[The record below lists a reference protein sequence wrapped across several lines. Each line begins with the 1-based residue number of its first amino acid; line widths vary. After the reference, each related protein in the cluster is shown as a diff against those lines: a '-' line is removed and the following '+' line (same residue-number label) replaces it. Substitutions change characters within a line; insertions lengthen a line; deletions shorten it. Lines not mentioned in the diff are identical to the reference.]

1 MTTTVVNI
9 RTACLRLTG
18 YDNLQEWM
26 KDPNHVYIGRGRVV
40 FIDGVRFPSEDSIFA
55 NPFRISE
62 ETDVSR
68 EESVNRFRSY
78 IRKSPLLLKELESLR
93 GKTLG
98 CWCKPKKCHG
108 DVLLELLAMN
118 LSERSDN

>member
-1 MTTTVVNI
+1 MATTVVNI

-26 KDPNHVYIGRGRVV
+26 KNLNHVYIGRGRVV

-62 ETDVSR
+62 EEDVSR

-78 IRKSPLLLKELESLR
+78 VRKSPILLAELESLR
-93 GKTLG
+93 GYNFG
-98 CWCKPKKCHG
+98 
-108 DVLLELLAMN
+108 LLV
-118 LSERSDN
+118 